1 MSDASFI
8 EEAGG
13 TPEDKVNGGGVC
25 VRGEERE
32 KRQGE
37 EEEEAG
43 GTHEAKVRGRGVVV
57 ELPQF

>member
-1 MSDASFI
+1 M
-8 EEAGG
+8 
-13 TPEDKVNGGGVC
+13 
-25 VRGEERE
+25 RGEERE

-43 GTHEAKVRGRGVVV
+43 GAHEAKVRGRGVVV